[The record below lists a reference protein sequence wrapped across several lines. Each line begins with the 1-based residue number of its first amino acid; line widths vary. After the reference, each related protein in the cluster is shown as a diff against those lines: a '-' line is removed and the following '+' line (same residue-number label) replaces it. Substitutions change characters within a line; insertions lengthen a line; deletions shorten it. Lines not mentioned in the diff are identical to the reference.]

1 MTRFLSTASTL
12 AFVLVLAACG
22 NPPADEPPQAD
33 EDTAEVSPP
42 ADADT
47 APARDTTPP
56 ADTVEEAERTLTR
69 FYVHLRPGVDPEAF
83 ARRHDLEPTD
93 VITGPRPG
101 LVAPLTAEEEEALR
115 ADTLVRSLAREIH
128 GGEGVDRPPL
138 RPLRGDS
145 TSP

>member
-1 MTRFLSTASTL
+1 MTRFLTMASVL
-12 AFVLVLAACG
+12 AFALVLSACG
-22 NPPADEPPQAD
+22 NPPADEPPPAD
-33 EDTAEVSPP
+33 EDTADV
-42 ADADT
+42 DT
-47 APARDTTPP
+47 APTRDTTPP
-56 ADTVEEAERTLTR
+56 EDTVEEAERTLTR
-69 FYVHLRPGVDPEAF
+69 FYVHLRPGVDPHDF
-83 ARRHDLEPTD
+83 ARRHELEPTD

-138 RPLRGDS
+138 RSLRGDS